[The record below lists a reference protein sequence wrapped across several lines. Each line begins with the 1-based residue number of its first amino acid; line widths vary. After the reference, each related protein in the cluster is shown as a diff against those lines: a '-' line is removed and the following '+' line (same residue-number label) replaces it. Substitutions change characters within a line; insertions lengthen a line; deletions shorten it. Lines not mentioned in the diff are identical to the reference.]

1 MRRCPQTRSQTVE
14 TRGAAA
20 GCVLCGTGL
29 NNQGVRIR
37 VLCEQQKGHH
47 GSIRGT
53 FVLLDAGDNKHT
65 DALRPLLGRETNAEE
80 VLRVIRRD
88 SPGCVS
94 VGQRQHPGPGS
105 RPPRGDSVKTG
116 PRRDGAG
123 RQNAPPLGGAVPS
136 TNDLDAR

>member
-65 DALRPLLGRETNAEE
+65 DALRLLLGRETNAEE

-94 VGQRQHPGPGS
+94 V
-105 RPPRGDSVKTG
+105 
-116 PRRDGAG
+116 A
-123 RQNAPPLGGAVPS
+123 NANILAPEAVP
-136 TNDLDAR
+136 REGIR